1 MKKNKNSLYCFSS
14 IPQPGATV
22 YFYDFKKK
30 KDDGIKYSV
39 KEILK
44 ILNDKKFKPIKSN
57 SFEFS
62 SFADGAYPFYV
73 SINKNKKVETIY
85 FELRNNCGWGS
96 SMFFLRPDR
105 LIQER
110 EMQKSMPEGY
120 QLDMTIP
127 PGMAIQFKARNRKS
141 YFSFSH
147 WQIDGKDFEKN
158 KISKIKEIGSL
169 KVESNL
175 IVLDDTGNIDRL
187 DEGVDIS
194 KIYKKNLA
202 QKLFYGVDD
211 GVSFERVVIPVK
223 NKEYSVFVHHK
234 FLTEKEELAE
244 LSNDYPKGGIVSP
257 IFPIISIQ
265 NIEGCY
271 LSKDKDAKLVFK
283 KEKEKGLSEYLQNQI
298 KKKEKNLTLCQLDVE
313 NLSSI
318 KFIDKLNYKIDRL
331 FIVGFEHV
339 SDWSALLKLKNVNK
353 LLISKCNFDL
363 KSKKN
368 INIIKQLNRRGVATF
383 IENTIL
389 DLNAKTI
396 KVDTEYGEYNGEL
409 NNKKMME
416 GYGVLK
422 LRDGSIY
429 SGYFKNSEFHGFGCY
444 AYSSGSF
451 YLGDWK
457 NGSQHGSA
465 IFVSKDGFRY
475 TGNFKNNKYDG
486 KGELYLEDTGETKI
500 VRFKNGEE
508 ITN

>member
-1 MKKNKNSLYCFSS
+1 M
-14 IPQPGATV
+14 
-22 YFYDFKKK
+22 
-30 KDDGIKYSV
+30 
-39 KEILK
+39 
-44 ILNDKKFKPIKSN
+44 
-57 SFEFS
+57 
-62 SFADGAYPFYV
+62 
-73 SINKNKKVETIY
+73 
-85 FELRNNCGWGS
+85 
-96 SMFFLRPDR
+96 
-105 LIQER
+105 
-110 EMQKSMPEGY
+110 
-120 QLDMTIP
+120 
-127 PGMAIQFKARNRKS
+127 
-141 YFSFSH
+141 
-147 WQIDGKDFEKN
+147 
-158 KISKIKEIGSL
+158 
-169 KVESNL
+169 
-175 IVLDDTGNIDRL
+175 
-187 DEGVDIS
+187 
-194 KIYKKNLA
+194 
-202 QKLFYGVDD
+202 
-211 GVSFERVVIPVK
+211 
-223 NKEYSVFVHHK
+223 
-234 FLTEKEELAE
+234 
-244 LSNDYPKGGIVSP
+244 
-257 IFPIISIQ
+257 
-265 NIEGCY
+265 
-271 LSKDKDAKLVFK
+271 
-283 KEKEKGLSEYLQNQI
+283 
-298 KKKEKNLTLCQLDVE
+298 
-313 NLSSI
+313 
-318 KFIDKLNYKIDRL
+318 
-331 FIVGFEHV
+331 
-339 SDWSALLKLKNVNK
+339 NK

-396 KVDTEYGEYNGEL
+396 KVDTEYGEYNGEF